1 MKYLSFLLIIG
12 SMLAASCKKNDAG
25 VPLLA
30 SVNVVHAVV
39 NAPVIK
45 VNTTGGQVFYATYA
59 DSIKYGAAKAYSLI
73 AGIDAPITIVSTSD
87 TTKPLFN
94 AALSTNEG
102 ELYSLFLGGQYPQ
115 CDTVWVRDYFSNYA
129 DSSVG
134 VRFIN
139 LSPNSGAI
147 NINIKGN
154 TGKLEATN
162 LAYKQITNFT
172 TYAARST
179 NSSYIFEIR
188 DAATSSLLS
197 TFTLSITRFHN
208 HTLVI
213 RGLKGATG
221 ANALGVFS
229 VNNF

>member
-1 MKYLSFLLIIG
+1 
-12 SMLAASCKKNDAG
+12 MLAASCKKDDAG

-39 NAPVIK
+39 DAPVIK
-45 VNTTGGQVFYATYA
+45 VNTTGEQVIYATYA
-59 DSIKYGAAKAYSLI
+59 DSIKYGAAKAYSLA
-73 AGIDAPITIVSTSD
+73 AGTDAPITIVSTSD
-87 TTKPLFN
+87 TAKPLFN
-94 AALSTNEG
+94 ATVSANEG
-102 ELYSLFLGGQYPQ
+102 QMYSLFLAGQYPQ
-115 CDTVWVRDYFSNYA
+115 CDTVWVRDYISNYA

-134 VRFIN
+134 VRFVN
-139 LSPNSGAI
+139 LSPNSGAV

-162 LAYKQITNFT
+162 LAYKQVTNFT
-172 TYAARST
+172 NYAARST
-179 NSSYIFEIR
+179 NSSYTFEIR
-188 DAATSSLLS
+188 DAVTSSLLS

-213 RGLKGATG
+213 KGLKGATG
-221 ANALGVFS
+221 VDAIGVFS